1 MKQKLTFMEILP
13 IGLMLFASFFG
24 AGNLIFPPALGQSAG
39 VNFISAAAGF
49 CTTGVGIP
57 LLGIIAIGL
66 LRASNPE
73 ALALPVHPKFAKLL
87 IVVTVLTIGPFFA
100 IPRTAAVSFD
110 VGILPFISAENYDL
124 GLVLYSLFFFVV
136 TYFLSV
142 NPSKFLSVNPSKIV
156 DWVGKVLTPLL
167 LISIAILVVQVFMS
181 PMGAPQQAGGYYA
194 TMPYLKGFQE
204 GYYTMDL
211 LATMLFGTVVIDSIK
226 VRGISE
232 GSVLTKTCIM
242 AGIIAAVLLAA
253 IYFSLTYTGATSVE
267 ILGVSDNGAIALSAI
282 ANYYMGTAGN
292 VVLCLMIFFA
302 CLTTS
307 IGLTVS
313 AGAYLEG
320 VVKGKMQYQRIA
332 AAICIFSFAV
342 SNVGLTKIISMSVP
356 VLCLLYPIVI
366 VLVLMA
372 FMPVKRACVYRSTLA
387 FTIVFAII
395 DGLNAAGVPLK
406 ALEATLKGVI
416 PFYDVGFGWL
426 VPSVVGLAIGLVYSM
441 VVKEKEA

>member
-39 VNFISAAAGF
+39 VNFLPAAAGF

-73 ALALPVHPKFAKLL
+73 ALALPVHPKFAKAL
-87 IVVTVLTIGPFFA
+87 IVITVLTIGPFFA
-100 IPRTAAVSFD
+100 IPRTGAVSFD

-124 GLVLYSLFFFVV
+124 GLALYSLFFFAA
-136 TYFLSV
+136 TY
-142 NPSKFLSVNPSKIV
+142 FLSVNPSKIV
-156 DWVGKVLTPLL
+156 DWVGKILTPLL
-167 LISIAILVVQVFMS
+167 LISIAILVVQVFMH
-181 PMGAPQQAGGYYA
+181 PMGELQQASGYYDS
-194 TMPYLKGFQE
+194 MPYLKGFRE

-232 GSVLTKTCIM
+232 GSELTRTCIM

-253 IYFSLTYTGATSVE
+253 IYFSLTYTGAISVAVF
-267 ILGVSDNGAIALSAI
+267 GVSDNGAIALSRI
-282 ANYYMGTAGN
+282 ANYYMGTTGN

-313 AGAYLEG
+313 AGSYLEQ
-320 VVKGKMQYQRIA
+320 VLKYKMQYQRIA

-342 SNVGLTKIISMSVP
+342 SNVGLTKIISLSVP

-366 VLVLMA
+366 VLVMMA
-372 FMPVKRACVYRSTLA
+372 FMPVKRTCVYRSTLA

-395 DGLNAAGVPLK
+395 DGLNAAGVPMK
-406 ALEATLKGVI
+406 TAEALFKDVI
-416 PFYDVGFGWL
+416 PFYSAGFGWL
-426 VPSVVGLAIGLVYSM
+426 VPSIVGLVLGILYS
-441 VVKEKEA
+441 VAVKPEKN

>member
-39 VNFISAAAGF
+39 VNFLPAAAGF

-73 ALALPVHPKFAKLL
+73 ALALPVHPKFAKAL

-100 IPRTAAVSFD
+100 IPRTGAVSFD

-124 GLVLYSLFFFVV
+124 GLALYSLFFFVV

-142 NPSKFLSVNPSKIV
+142 NPSKIV
-156 DWVGKVLTPLL
+156 DWVGKILTPLL
-167 LISIAILVVQVFMS
+167 LISIAILVVQVFMH
-181 PMGAPQQAGGYYA
+181 PMGEPQQAGGYYA
-194 TMPYLKGFQE
+194 SMPYLKGFQE

-232 GSVLTKTCIM
+232 GSVLTRTCIM

-253 IYFSLTYTGATSVE
+253 IYFSLTYTGATSVAVF
-267 ILGVSDNGAIALSAI
+267 GVSDNGAIALSSI

-313 AGAYLEG
+313 AGSYLEQ
-320 VVKGKMQYQRIA
+320 VLKYKMQYQRIA
-332 AAICIFSFAV
+332 AIICIFSFAV
-342 SNVGLTKIISMSVP
+342 SNVGLTKIISLSVP

-366 VLVLMA
+366 VLVMMA

-395 DGLNAAGVPLK
+395 DGLNAAGVPMK
-406 ALEATLKGVI
+406 TAEALFKDVI
-416 PFYDVGFGWL
+416 PFYSAGFGWFG
-426 VPSVVGLAIGLVYSM
+426 PSIVGLVLGILYS
-441 VVKEKEA
+441 VAVKPGKN

>member
-39 VNFISAAAGF
+39 VNFLPAAAGF

-73 ALALPVHPKFAKLL
+73 ALALPVHPKFAKAL

-100 IPRTAAVSFD
+100 IPRTGAVSFD

-124 GLVLYSLFFFVV
+124 GLALYSLFFFVV

-142 NPSKFLSVNPSKIV
+142 NPSKIV
-156 DWVGKVLTPLL
+156 DWVGKILTPLL
-167 LISIAILVVQVFMS
+167 LISIAILVVQVFMH
-181 PMGAPQQAGGYYA
+181 PMGEPQQAGGYYA
-194 TMPYLKGFQE
+194 SMPYLKGFQE

-232 GSVLTKTCIM
+232 GSVLTRTCIM

-253 IYFSLTYTGATSVE
+253 IYFSLTYTGATSVAVF
-267 ILGVSDNGAIALSAI
+267 GVSDNGAIALSSI

-313 AGAYLEG
+313 AGSYLEQ
-320 VVKGKMQYQRIA
+320 VLKYKMQYQRIA
-332 AAICIFSFAV
+332 AIICIFSFAV
-342 SNVGLTKIISMSVP
+342 SNIGLTKIISLSVP

-366 VLVLMA
+366 VLVMMA

-395 DGLNAAGVPLK
+395 DGLNAAGVPMK
-406 ALEATLKGVI
+406 TAEALFKDVI
-416 PFYDVGFGWL
+416 PFYSAGFGWF
-426 VPSVVGLAIGLVYSM
+426 VPSIVGLVLGILYS
-441 VVKEKEA
+441 VAVKPGKN

>member
-39 VNFISAAAGF
+39 INFISAAAGF

-136 TYFLSV
+136 TY
-142 NPSKFLSVNPSKIV
+142 FLSVNPSKIV

-332 AAICIFSFAV
+332 AAC
-342 SNVGLTKIISMSVP
+342 
-356 VLCLLYPIVI
+356 C
-366 VLVLMA
+366 
-372 FMPVKRACVYRSTLA
+372 ACFIQSLSC
-387 FTIVFAII
+387 
-395 DGLNAAGVPLK
+395 
-406 ALEATLKGVI
+406 
-416 PFYDVGFGWL
+416 WC
-426 VPSVVGLAIGLVYSM
+426 
-441 VVKEKEA
+441 

>member
-39 VNFISAAAGF
+39 VNFLPAAAGF

-73 ALALPVHPKFAKLL
+73 ALALPVHPKFAKAL

-100 IPRTAAVSFD
+100 IPRTGAVSFD

-124 GLVLYSLFFFVV
+124 GLALYSLFFFVV

-142 NPSKFLSVNPSKIV
+142 NPSKIV
-156 DWVGKVLTPLL
+156 DWVGKILTPLL
-167 LISIAILVVQVFMS
+167 LISIAILVVQVFMN
-181 PMGAPQQAGGYYA
+181 PMGEPQQAGGYYA
-194 TMPYLKGFQE
+194 SMPYLKGFQE

-232 GSVLTKTCIM
+232 GSVLTRTCIM

-253 IYFSLTYTGATSVE
+253 IYFSLTYTGATSVAVF
-267 ILGVSDNGAIALSAI
+267 GVSDNGAIALSSI

-313 AGAYLEG
+313 AGSYLEQG
-320 VVKGKMQYQRIA
+320 LKYKMQYQRIA
-332 AAICIFSFAV
+332 AIICIFSFAV
-342 SNVGLTKIISMSVP
+342 SNVGLTKIISLSVP

-366 VLVLMA
+366 VLVMMA

-395 DGLNAAGVPLK
+395 DGLNAAGVPMK
-406 ALEATLKGVI
+406 TAEALFKDVI
-416 PFYDVGFGWL
+416 PFYSAGFGWF
-426 VPSVVGLAIGLVYSM
+426 VPSIVGLVLGILYS
-441 VVKEKEA
+441 VAVKPGKN

>member
-39 VNFISAAAGF
+39 VNFLPAAAGF

-73 ALALPVHPKFAKLL
+73 ALALPVHPKFAKAL

-100 IPRTAAVSFD
+100 IPRTGAVSFD

-124 GLVLYSLFFFVV
+124 GLALYSLFFFVV

-142 NPSKFLSVNPSKIV
+142 NPSKIV
-156 DWVGKVLTPLL
+156 DWVGKILTPLL
-167 LISIAILVVQVFMS
+167 LISIAILVVQVFMN
-181 PMGAPQQAGGYYA
+181 PMGEPQQAGGYYA
-194 TMPYLKGFQE
+194 SIPYLKGFQK

-232 GSVLTKTCIM
+232 GSVLTRTCIM

-253 IYFSLTYTGATSVE
+253 IYVSLTYTGATSVSVF
-267 ILGVSDNGAIALSAI
+267 GVSDNGAIALSSI

-313 AGAYLEG
+313 AGSYLEQ
-320 VVKGKMQYQRIA
+320 VLKYKMQYQRIA
-332 AAICIFSFAV
+332 AIICIFSFAV
-342 SNVGLTKIISMSVP
+342 SNVGLTKIISLSVP

-366 VLVLMA
+366 VLVMMA

-395 DGLNAAGVPLK
+395 DGLNAAGVPMK
-406 ALEATLKGVI
+406 TAEALFKDVI
-416 PFYDVGFGWL
+416 PFYSAGFGWF
-426 VPSVVGLAIGLVYSM
+426 VPSIVGLVVGILYSV
-441 VVKEKEA
+441 VVKPGKN

>member
-39 VNFISAAAGF
+39 VNFLPAAAGF

-73 ALALPVHPKFAKLL
+73 ALALPVHPKFAKAL

-100 IPRTAAVSFD
+100 IPRTGAVSFD
-110 VGILPFISAENYDL
+110 VGVLPFISAENYDL
-124 GLVLYSLFFFVV
+124 GLALYSLFFFVV

-142 NPSKFLSVNPSKIV
+142 NPSKIV
-156 DWVGKVLTPLL
+156 DWVGKILTPLL
-167 LISIAILVVQVFMS
+167 LISIAILVVQVFMH
-181 PMGAPQQAGGYYA
+181 PMGEPQQAGGYYA
-194 TMPYLKGFQE
+194 SMPYLKGFQE

-232 GSVLTKTCIM
+232 GSVLTRTCIM

-253 IYFSLTYTGATSVE
+253 IYFSLTYTGATSVAVF
-267 ILGVSDNGAIALSAI
+267 GVSDNGAIALSSI

-313 AGAYLEG
+313 AGSYLEQ
-320 VVKGKMQYQRIA
+320 VLKYKMQYQRIA
-332 AAICIFSFAV
+332 AIICIFSFAV
-342 SNVGLTKIISMSVP
+342 SNVGLTKIISLSVP

-366 VLVLMA
+366 VLVMMA

-395 DGLNAAGVPLK
+395 DGLNAAGVPMK
-406 ALEATLKGVI
+406 TAEALFKDVI
-416 PFYDVGFGWL
+416 PFYSAGFGWF
-426 VPSVVGLAIGLVYSM
+426 VPSIVGLVLGILYS
-441 VVKEKEA
+441 VAVKPGKN

>member
-39 VNFISAAAGF
+39 VNFLPAAAGF

-73 ALALPVHPKFAKLL
+73 ALALPVHPKFAKAL

-100 IPRTAAVSFD
+100 IPRTGAVSFD

-124 GLVLYSLFFFVV
+124 GLALYSLFFFVV

-142 NPSKFLSVNPSKIV
+142 NPSKIV
-156 DWVGKVLTPLL
+156 DWVGKILTPLL
-167 LISIAILVVQVFMS
+167 LISIAILVVQVFMH
-181 PMGAPQQAGGYYA
+181 PMGEPQQAGGYYA
-194 TMPYLKGFQE
+194 SMPYLKGFQE

-232 GSVLTKTCIM
+232 GSVLTRTCIM

-253 IYFSLTYTGATSVE
+253 IYFSLTYTGATSVAVF
-267 ILGVSDNGAIALSAI
+267 GVSDNGAIALSSI

-313 AGAYLEG
+313 AGSYLEQ
-320 VVKGKMQYQRIA
+320 VLKYKMQYQRIA
-332 AAICIFSFAV
+332 AIICIFSFAV
-342 SNVGLTKIISMSVP
+342 SNVGLTKIISLSVP

-366 VLVLMA
+366 VLVIMA

-395 DGLNAAGVPLK
+395 DGLNAAGVPMK
-406 ALEATLKGVI
+406 TAEALFKDVI
-416 PFYDVGFGWL
+416 PFYSAGFGWF
-426 VPSVVGLAIGLVYSM
+426 VPSIVGLVLGILYS
-441 VVKEKEA
+441 VAVKPGKN

>member
-39 VNFISAAAGF
+39 VNFLPAAAGF

-73 ALALPVHPKFAKLL
+73 ALALPVHPKFAKAL

-100 IPRTAAVSFD
+100 IPRTGAVSFD

-124 GLVLYSLFFFVV
+124 GLALYSLFFFVV

-142 NPSKFLSVNPSKIV
+142 NPSKIV
-156 DWVGKVLTPLL
+156 DWVGKILTPLL
-167 LISIAILVVQVFMS
+167 LISIAILVVQVFMH
-181 PMGAPQQAGGYYA
+181 PMGEPQQAGGYYA
-194 TMPYLKGFQE
+194 SMPYLKGFQE

-232 GSVLTKTCIM
+232 GSVLTRTCIM

-253 IYFSLTYTGATSVE
+253 IYFSLTYTGATSVAVF
-267 ILGVSDNGAIALSAI
+267 GVSDNGAIALSSI

-292 VVLCLMIFFA
+292 VVLCLIIFFA

-313 AGAYLEG
+313 AGSYLEQ
-320 VVKGKMQYQRIA
+320 VLKYKMQYQRIA
-332 AAICIFSFAV
+332 AIICIFSFAV
-342 SNVGLTKIISMSVP
+342 SNVGLTKIISLSVP

-366 VLVLMA
+366 VLVMMA

-395 DGLNAAGVPLK
+395 DGLNAAGMPIK
-406 ALEATLKGVI
+406 TAEALFKDVI
-416 PFYDVGFGWL
+416 PFYSAGFGWF
-426 VPSVVGLAIGLVYSM
+426 VPSIVGLVLGILYS
-441 VVKEKEA
+441 VAVKPGKN

>member
-39 VNFISAAAGF
+39 VNFLPAAAGF

-73 ALALPVHPKFAKLL
+73 ALALPVHPKFAKAL

-100 IPRTAAVSFD
+100 IPRTGAVSFD

-124 GLVLYSLFFFVV
+124 GLALYSLFFFVV

-142 NPSKFLSVNPSKIV
+142 NPSKIV
-156 DWVGKVLTPLL
+156 DWVGKILTPLL
-167 LISIAILVVQVFMS
+167 LISIAILVVQVFMH
-181 PMGAPQQAGGYYA
+181 PMGKPQQAGGYYA
-194 TMPYLKGFQE
+194 SMPYLKGFQE

-232 GSVLTKTCIM
+232 GSVLTRTCIM

-253 IYFSLTYTGATSVE
+253 IYFSLTYTGATSVAVF
-267 ILGVSDNGAIALSAI
+267 GVSDNGAIALSSI

-313 AGAYLEG
+313 AGSYLEQ
-320 VVKGKMQYQRIA
+320 VLKYKMQYQRIA
-332 AAICIFSFAV
+332 AIICIFSFAV
-342 SNVGLTKIISMSVP
+342 SNVGLTKIISLSVP

-366 VLVLMA
+366 VLVMMA

-395 DGLNAAGVPLK
+395 DGLNAAGVPMK
-406 ALEATLKGVI
+406 TAEALFKDVI
-416 PFYDVGFGWL
+416 PFYSAGFGWF
-426 VPSVVGLAIGLVYSM
+426 VPSIVGLVLGILYS
-441 VVKEKEA
+441 VAVKPGKN

>member
-39 VNFISAAAGF
+39 VNFLPAAAGF

-73 ALALPVHPKFAKLL
+73 ALALPVHPKFAKAL

-100 IPRTAAVSFD
+100 IPRTGAVSFD

-124 GLVLYSLFFFVV
+124 GLALYSLFFFVI
-136 TYFLSV
+136 TY
-142 NPSKFLSVNPSKIV
+142 FLSVNPSKIV
-156 DWVGKVLTPLL
+156 DWVGKILTPLL
-167 LISIAILVVQVFMS
+167 LISIAILVVQVFMH
-181 PMGAPQQAGGYYA
+181 PMGEPQQAGGYYA
-194 TMPYLKGFQE
+194 SMPYLKGFQE

-232 GSVLTKTCIM
+232 GSVLTRTCIM

-253 IYFSLTYTGATSVE
+253 IYFSLTYTGATSVAVF
-267 ILGVSDNGAIALSAI
+267 GVSDNGAIALSSI

-313 AGAYLEG
+313 AGSYLEQ
-320 VVKGKMQYQRIA
+320 VLKYKMQYQRIA
-332 AAICIFSFAV
+332 AVICIFSFAV
-342 SNVGLTKIISMSVP
+342 SNVGLTKIISLSVP

-366 VLVLMA
+366 VLVMMA

-395 DGLNAAGVPLK
+395 DGLNAAGVPMK
-406 ALEATLKGVI
+406 TAEALFKDVI
-416 PFYDVGFGWL
+416 PFYSAGFGWF
-426 VPSVVGLAIGLVYSM
+426 VPSIVGLVLGILYS
-441 VVKEKEA
+441 VAVKPGKN

>member
-39 VNFISAAAGF
+39 VNFLPAAAGF

-73 ALALPVHPKFAKLL
+73 ALALPVHPKFAKAL

-100 IPRTAAVSFD
+100 IPRTGAVSFD

-124 GLVLYSLFFFVV
+124 GLALYSLFFFVV

-142 NPSKFLSVNPSKIV
+142 NPSKIV
-156 DWVGKVLTPLL
+156 DWVGKILTPLL
-167 LISIAILVVQVFMS
+167 LISIAILVVQVFMH
-181 PMGAPQQAGGYYA
+181 PMGEPQQAGGYYA
-194 TMPYLKGFQE
+194 SMPYLKGFQE

-232 GSVLTKTCIM
+232 GSVLTRTCIM

-253 IYFSLTYTGATSVE
+253 IYFSLTYTGATSVAVF
-267 ILGVSDNGAIALSAI
+267 GVSDNGAIALSSI

-313 AGAYLEG
+313 AGSYLEQ
-320 VVKGKMQYQRIA
+320 VLKYKMQYQRIA
-332 AAICIFSFAV
+332 AIICIFSFAV
-342 SNVGLTKIISMSVP
+342 SNVGLTKIISLSVP

-366 VLVLMA
+366 VLVMMA

-395 DGLNAAGVPLK
+395 DALNAAGVPMK
-406 ALEATLKGVI
+406 TAEALFKDVI
-416 PFYDVGFGWL
+416 PFYSAGFGWF
-426 VPSVVGLAIGLVYSM
+426 VPSIVGLVLGILYS
-441 VVKEKEA
+441 VAVKPGKN

>member
-39 VNFISAAAGF
+39 VNFLPAAAGF

-73 ALALPVHPKFAKLL
+73 ALALPVHPKFAKAL

-100 IPRTAAVSFD
+100 IPRTGAVSFD

-124 GLVLYSLFFFVV
+124 GLALYSLFFFVV

-142 NPSKFLSVNPSKIV
+142 NPSKIV
-156 DWVGKVLTPLL
+156 DWVGKILTPLL
-167 LISIAILVVQVFMS
+167 LISIAILVVQVFMH
-181 PMGAPQQAGGYYA
+181 PMGEPQQAGGYYA
-194 TMPYLKGFQE
+194 SMPYLKGFQE

-232 GSVLTKTCIM
+232 GNVLTRTCIM

-253 IYFSLTYTGATSVE
+253 IYFSLTYTGATSVAVF
-267 ILGVSDNGAIALSAI
+267 GVSDNGAIALSSI

-313 AGAYLEG
+313 AGSYLEQ
-320 VVKGKMQYQRIA
+320 VLKYKMQYQRIA
-332 AAICIFSFAV
+332 AIICIFSFAV
-342 SNVGLTKIISMSVP
+342 SNVGLTKIISLSVP

-366 VLVLMA
+366 VLVMMA

-395 DGLNAAGVPLK
+395 DGLNAAGVPMK
-406 ALEATLKGVI
+406 TAEALFKDVI
-416 PFYDVGFGWL
+416 PFYSAGFGWF
-426 VPSVVGLAIGLVYSM
+426 VPSIVGLVLGILYSVAI
-441 VVKEKEA
+441 KPDKN

>member
-39 VNFISAAAGF
+39 VNFLPAAAGF

-73 ALALPVHPKFAKLL
+73 ALALPVHPKFAKAL

-100 IPRTAAVSFD
+100 IPRTGAVSFD

-124 GLVLYSLFFFVV
+124 GLALYSLFFFVV

-142 NPSKFLSVNPSKIV
+142 NPSKIV
-156 DWVGKVLTPLL
+156 DWVGKILTPLL
-167 LISIAILVVQVFMS
+167 LISIAILVVQVFMH
-181 PMGAPQQAGGYYA
+181 PMGEPQQAGGYYA
-194 TMPYLKGFQE
+194 SMPYLKGFQE

-232 GSVLTKTCIM
+232 GSVLTRTCIM

-253 IYFSLTYTGATSVE
+253 IYFSLTYTGATSVAVF
-267 ILGVSDNGAIALSAI
+267 GVSDNGAIALSSI

-313 AGAYLEG
+313 AGSYLEQ
-320 VVKGKMQYQRIA
+320 VLKYKMQYQRIA
-332 AAICIFSFAV
+332 AIICIFSFAV
-342 SNVGLTKIISMSVP
+342 SNVGLTKIISLSVP

-366 VLVLMA
+366 VLVMMA

-395 DGLNAAGVPLK
+395 DGLNAAGMPMK
-406 ALEATLKGVI
+406 TAEALFKDVI
-416 PFYDVGFGWL
+416 PFYSAGFGWF
-426 VPSVVGLAIGLVYSM
+426 VPSIVGLVLGILYSVAIKPG
-441 VVKEKEA
+441 KN

>member
-39 VNFISAAAGF
+39 VNFLPAAAGF

-73 ALALPVHPKFAKLL
+73 ALALPVHPKFAKAL

-100 IPRTAAVSFD
+100 IPRTGAVSFD

-124 GLVLYSLFFFVV
+124 GLALYSLFFFVV

-142 NPSKFLSVNPSKIV
+142 NPSKIV
-156 DWVGKVLTPLL
+156 DWVGKILTPLL
-167 LISIAILVVQVFMS
+167 LISIAILVVQVFMH
-181 PMGAPQQAGGYYA
+181 PMGEPQQAGGYYA
-194 TMPYLKGFQE
+194 SMPYLKGFQE

-232 GSVLTKTCIM
+232 GSVLTRTCIM

-253 IYFSLTYTGATSVE
+253 IYFSLTYTGATSVAVF
-267 ILGVSDNGAIALSAI
+267 GVFDNGAIALSSI

-313 AGAYLEG
+313 AGSYLEQ
-320 VVKGKMQYQRIA
+320 VLKYKMQYQRIA
-332 AAICIFSFAV
+332 AIICIFSFAV
-342 SNVGLTKIISMSVP
+342 SNVGLTKIISLSVP

-366 VLVLMA
+366 VLVMMA

-395 DGLNAAGVPLK
+395 DGLNAAGVPMK
-406 ALEATLKGVI
+406 TAEALFKDVI
-416 PFYDVGFGWL
+416 PFYSAGFGWF
-426 VPSVVGLAIGLVYSM
+426 VPSIVGLVLGILYS
-441 VVKEKEA
+441 VAVKPGKN

>member
-39 VNFISAAAGF
+39 VNFLPAAAGF

-73 ALALPVHPKFAKLL
+73 ALALPVHPKFAKAL

-100 IPRTAAVSFD
+100 ITRTGAVSFD

-124 GLVLYSLFFFVV
+124 GLALYSLFFFVV

-142 NPSKFLSVNPSKIV
+142 NPSKIV
-156 DWVGKVLTPLL
+156 DWVGKILTPLL
-167 LISIAILVVQVFMS
+167 LISIAILVVQVFMH
-181 PMGAPQQAGGYYA
+181 PMGEPQQAGGYYA
-194 TMPYLKGFQE
+194 SMPYLKGFQE

-232 GSVLTKTCIM
+232 GSVLTRTCIM

-253 IYFSLTYTGATSVE
+253 IYFSLTYTGATSVAVF
-267 ILGVSDNGAIALSAI
+267 GVSDNGAIALSSI

-313 AGAYLEG
+313 AGSYLEQ
-320 VVKGKMQYQRIA
+320 VLKYKMQYQRIA
-332 AAICIFSFAV
+332 AIICIFSFAV
-342 SNVGLTKIISMSVP
+342 SNVGLTKIISLSVP

-366 VLVLMA
+366 VLVMMA

-395 DGLNAAGVPLK
+395 DGLNAAGVPMK
-406 ALEATLKGVI
+406 TAEALFKDLI
-416 PFYDVGFGWL
+416 PFYGAGFGWF
-426 VPSVVGLAIGLVYSM
+426 VPSIVGLVLGILYS
-441 VVKEKEA
+441 VAVKPGKN

>member
-39 VNFISAAAGF
+39 VNFLPAAAGF

-73 ALALPVHPKFAKLL
+73 ALALPVHPKFAKAL

-100 IPRTAAVSFD
+100 IPRTGAVSFD

-124 GLVLYSLFFFVV
+124 GLALYSLFFFVV

-142 NPSKFLSVNPSKIV
+142 NPSKIV
-156 DWVGKVLTPLL
+156 DWVGKILTPLL
-167 LISIAILVVQVFMS
+167 LISIAILVVQVFMH
-181 PMGAPQQAGGYYA
+181 PMGEPQQAGGYYA
-194 TMPYLKGFQE
+194 SMPYLKGFQE

-232 GSVLTKTCIM
+232 GSVLTRTCII

-253 IYFSLTYTGATSVE
+253 IYFSLTYTGATSVAVF
-267 ILGVSDNGAIALSAI
+267 GVSDNGAIALSSI

-313 AGAYLEG
+313 AGSYLEQ
-320 VVKGKMQYQRIA
+320 VLKYKMQYQRIA
-332 AAICIFSFAV
+332 AIICIFSFAV
-342 SNVGLTKIISMSVP
+342 SNVGLTKIISLSVP

-366 VLVLMA
+366 VLVMMA

-395 DGLNAAGVPLK
+395 DGLNAAGVPIK
-406 ALEATLKGVI
+406 TAEALFKDVI
-416 PFYDVGFGWL
+416 PFYSAGFGWF
-426 VPSVVGLAIGLVYSM
+426 VPSIVGLVLGILYS
-441 VVKEKEA
+441 VAVKPGKN

>member
-39 VNFISAAAGF
+39 VNFLPAAAGF

-73 ALALPVHPKFAKLL
+73 ALALPVHPKFAKAL

-100 IPRTAAVSFD
+100 IPRTGAVSFD

-124 GLVLYSLFFFVV
+124 GLALYSLFFFVV

-142 NPSKFLSVNPSKIV
+142 NPSKIV
-156 DWVGKVLTPLL
+156 DWVGKILTPLL
-167 LISIAILVVQVFMS
+167 LISIAILVVQVFMH
-181 PMGAPQQAGGYYA
+181 PMGEPQQAGGYYA
-194 TMPYLKGFQE
+194 SMPYLKGFQE

-232 GSVLTKTCIM
+232 GSVLTRTCIM

-253 IYFSLTYTGATSVE
+253 IYFSLTYTGATSVAVF
-267 ILGVSDNGAIALSAI
+267 GVSDNGAIALSSI

-292 VVLCLMIFFA
+292 VVLCLMIFFS

-313 AGAYLEG
+313 AGSYLEQ
-320 VVKGKMQYQRIA
+320 VLKYKMQYQRIA
-332 AAICIFSFAV
+332 AIICIFSFAV
-342 SNVGLTKIISMSVP
+342 SNVGLTKIISLSVP

-366 VLVLMA
+366 VLVMMA

-395 DGLNAAGVPLK
+395 DGLNAAGVPMK
-406 ALEATLKGVI
+406 TAEALFKDVI
-416 PFYDVGFGWL
+416 PFYSAGFGWF
-426 VPSVVGLAIGLVYSM
+426 VPSIVGLVLGILYS
-441 VVKEKEA
+441 VAVKPGKN

>member
-39 VNFISAAAGF
+39 VNFLPAAAGF

-73 ALALPVHPKFAKLL
+73 ALALPVHPKFAKAL

-100 IPRTAAVSFD
+100 IPRTGAVSFD

-124 GLVLYSLFFFVV
+124 GLALYSLFFFVV

-142 NPSKFLSVNPSKIV
+142 NPSKIV
-156 DWVGKVLTPLL
+156 DWVGKILTPLL
-167 LISIAILVVQVFMS
+167 LISIAILVVQVFMH
-181 PMGAPQQAGGYYA
+181 PMGEPQQAGGYYA
-194 TMPYLKGFQE
+194 SMPYLKGFQE

-232 GSVLTKTCIM
+232 GSVLTRTCIM

-253 IYFSLTYTGATSVE
+253 IYFSLTYTGATSVAVF
-267 ILGVSDNGAIALSAI
+267 GVSDNGAIALSSI

-313 AGAYLEG
+313 AGSYLEQ
-320 VVKGKMQYQRIA
+320 VLKYKMQYQRIA
-332 AAICIFSFAV
+332 AIICIFSFAV
-342 SNVGLTKIISMSVP
+342 SNVGLTKIISLSVP

-366 VLVLMA
+366 VLVMMA
-372 FMPVKRACVYRSTLA
+372 FMPVKRACVYRSTLT

-395 DGLNAAGVPLK
+395 DGLNAAGVPMK
-406 ALEATLKGVI
+406 TAEALFKDVI
-416 PFYDVGFGWL
+416 PFYSAGFGWF
-426 VPSVVGLAIGLVYSM
+426 VPSIVGLVLGILYS
-441 VVKEKEA
+441 VAVKPGKN

>member
-39 VNFISAAAGF
+39 VNFLPAAAGF

-73 ALALPVHPKFAKLL
+73 ALALPVHPKFAKAL

-100 IPRTAAVSFD
+100 IPRTGAVSFD

-124 GLVLYSLFFFVV
+124 GLALYSLFFFVV

-142 NPSKFLSVNPSKIV
+142 NPSKIV
-156 DWVGKVLTPLL
+156 DWVGKILTPLL
-167 LISIAILVVQVFMS
+167 LISIAILVVQVFMH
-181 PMGAPQQAGGYYA
+181 PMGEPQQAGGYYA
-194 TMPYLKGFQE
+194 SMPYLKGFQE

-232 GSVLTKTCIM
+232 GSVLTRTCIM

-253 IYFSLTYTGATSVE
+253 IYFSLTYTGATSVAVF
-267 ILGVSDNGAIALSAI
+267 GVSDNGAIALSSI

-313 AGAYLEG
+313 AGSYLEQ
-320 VVKGKMQYQRIA
+320 VLKYKMQYQRIA
-332 AAICIFSFAV
+332 AIICIFSFAV
-342 SNVGLTKIISMSVP
+342 SNVGLTKIISLSVP

-366 VLVLMA
+366 VLVMMA

-395 DGLNAAGVPLK
+395 DGLNAAGVLMK
-406 ALEATLKGVI
+406 TAEALFKDVI
-416 PFYDVGFGWL
+416 PFYSAGFGWF
-426 VPSVVGLAIGLVYSM
+426 VPSIVGLVLGILYS
-441 VVKEKEA
+441 VAVKPGKN

>member
-39 VNFISAAAGF
+39 VNFLPAAAGF

-73 ALALPVHPKFAKLL
+73 ALALPVHPKFAKAL

-100 IPRTAAVSFD
+100 IPRTGAVSFD

-124 GLVLYSLFFFVV
+124 GLALYSLFFFVV

-142 NPSKFLSVNPSKIV
+142 NPSKIV
-156 DWVGKVLTPLL
+156 DWVGKILTPLL
-167 LISIAILVVQVFMS
+167 LISIAILVVQVFMH
-181 PMGAPQQAGGYYA
+181 PMGEPQQAGGYYA
-194 TMPYLKGFQE
+194 SMPYLKGFQE

-232 GSVLTKTCIM
+232 GSVLTRTCIM

-253 IYFSLTYTGATSVE
+253 IYFSLTYTGATSVAVF
-267 ILGVSDNGAIALSAI
+267 GVSDNGAIALSSI

-313 AGAYLEG
+313 AGSYLEQ
-320 VVKGKMQYQRIA
+320 VLKYKMQYQRIA
-332 AAICIFSFAV
+332 AIICIFSFAV
-342 SNVGLTKIISMSVP
+342 SNVGLTKIISLSVP

-366 VLVLMA
+366 VLVMMA

-395 DGLNAAGVPLK
+395 DGLNAADVPMK
-406 ALEATLKGVI
+406 TAEALFKDVI
-416 PFYDVGFGWL
+416 PFYSAGFGWF
-426 VPSVVGLAIGLVYSM
+426 VPSIVGLVLGILYS
-441 VVKEKEA
+441 VAVKPGKN

>member
-39 VNFISAAAGF
+39 VNFLPAAAGF

-73 ALALPVHPKFAKLL
+73 ALALPVHPKFAKAL

-100 IPRTAAVSFD
+100 IPRTSAVSFD

-124 GLVLYSLFFFVV
+124 GLALYSLFFFVV

-142 NPSKFLSVNPSKIV
+142 NPSKIV
-156 DWVGKVLTPLL
+156 DWVGKILTPLL
-167 LISIAILVVQVFMS
+167 LISIAILVVQVFMN
-181 PMGAPQQAGGYYA
+181 PMGEPQQAGGYYA
-194 TMPYLKGFQE
+194 SMPYLKGFQE

-232 GSVLTKTCIM
+232 GSVLTRTCIM

-253 IYFSLTYTGATSVE
+253 IYFSLTYTGATSVAVF
-267 ILGVSDNGAIALSAI
+267 GVSDNGAIALSSI

-313 AGAYLEG
+313 AGSYLEQ
-320 VVKGKMQYQRIA
+320 VLKYKMQYQRIA
-332 AAICIFSFAV
+332 AIICIFSFAV
-342 SNVGLTKIISMSVP
+342 SNVGLTKIISLSVP

-366 VLVLMA
+366 VLVMMA

-395 DGLNAAGVPLK
+395 DGLNAAGVPMK
-406 ALEATLKGVI
+406 TAEALFKDVI
-416 PFYDVGFGWL
+416 PFYSAGFGWF
-426 VPSVVGLAIGLVYSM
+426 VPSIVGLVLGILYS
-441 VVKEKEA
+441 VAVKPGKN

>member
-39 VNFISAAAGF
+39 VNFLPAAAGF

-73 ALALPVHPKFAKLL
+73 ALALPVHPKFAKAL

-100 IPRTAAVSFD
+100 IPRTGAVSFD

-124 GLVLYSLFFFVV
+124 GLALYSLFFFVV

-142 NPSKFLSVNPSKIV
+142 NPSKIV
-156 DWVGKVLTPLL
+156 DWVGKILTPLL
-167 LISIAILVVQVFMS
+167 LISIAILVVQVFMN
-181 PMGAPQQAGGYYA
+181 PMGEPQQAGGYYA
-194 TMPYLKGFQE
+194 SMPYLKGFQE

-232 GSVLTKTCIM
+232 GSVLTRTCIM

-253 IYFSLTYTGATSVE
+253 IYFSLTYTGATSVAVF
-267 ILGVSDNGAIALSAI
+267 GVSDNGAIALSSI

-313 AGAYLEG
+313 AGSYLEQ
-320 VVKGKMQYQRIA
+320 VLKYKMQYQLIA
-332 AAICIFSFAV
+332 AIICIFSFAV
-342 SNVGLTKIISMSVP
+342 SNVGLTKIISLSVP

-366 VLVLMA
+366 VLVMMA

-395 DGLNAAGVPLK
+395 DGLNAAGVPMKTAEMLFK
-406 ALEATLKGVI
+406 DVI
-416 PFYDVGFGWL
+416 PFYSAGFGWF
-426 VPSVVGLAIGLVYSM
+426 VPSIVGLVLGILYS
-441 VVKEKEA
+441 VAVKPGKN

>member
-1 MKQKLTFMEILP
+1 MKQKLGFMEILP

-24 AGNLIFPPALGQSAG
+24 AGNLIFPPALGQQAG
-39 VNFISAAAGF
+39 VNFLSAAAGF

-73 ALALPVHPKFAKLL
+73 ALALPVHPTFAKTL

-110 VGILPFISAENYDL
+110 VGVLPFISAENYDISL
-124 GLVLYSLFFFVV
+124 ALYSLFFFAV
-136 TYFLSV
+136 TY
-142 NPSKFLSVNPSKIV
+142 FLSVNPSKIV

-167 LISIAILVVQVFMS
+167 LLSIAILVVQVFMQ
-181 PMGAPQQAGGYYA
+181 PMGELKQAAGYYA

-211 LATMLFGTVVIDSIK
+211 LATMLFGTVVIESIK
-226 VRGISE
+226 LRGISE
-232 GSVLTKTCIM
+232 GSVLTRTCIM
-242 AGIIAAVLLAA
+242 AGVIAAVLLAA

-267 ILGVSDNGAIALSAI
+267 IFGISDNGAVALSGI

-313 AGAYLEG
+313 AGSYFERLLN
-320 VVKGKMQYQRIA
+320 GKMQYQRLA

-366 VLVLMA
+366 VLVLLA
-372 FMPVKRACVYRSTLA
+372 FLPLKRACIYRSVLA

-395 DGLNAAGVPLK
+395 DGLKAAGVPLDAAESVLK
-406 ALEATLKGVI
+406 AYV
-416 PFYDVGFGWL
+416 PFYEVGFGWL
-426 VPSVVGLAIGLVYSM
+426 VPSVVGLVIGILYS
-441 VVKEKEA
+441 VIVKEKA

>member
-39 VNFISAAAGF
+39 VNFLPAAAGF

-73 ALALPVHPKFAKLL
+73 ALALPVHPKFAKAL

-100 IPRTAAVSFD
+100 IPRTGAVSFD

-124 GLVLYSLFFFVV
+124 GLALYSLFFFVV

-142 NPSKFLSVNPSKIV
+142 NPSKIV
-156 DWVGKVLTPLL
+156 DWVGKILTPLL
-167 LISIAILVVQVFMS
+167 LISIAILVVQVFMH
-181 PMGAPQQAGGYYA
+181 PMGEPQQAGGYYA
-194 TMPYLKGFQE
+194 SMPYLKGFQE

-232 GSVLTKTCIM
+232 GSVLTRTCIM

-253 IYFSLTYTGATSVE
+253 IYFSLTYTGATSVAVF
-267 ILGVSDNGAIALSAI
+267 GVSDNGAIALSSI

-313 AGAYLEG
+313 AGSYLEQ
-320 VVKGKMQYQRIA
+320 VLKYKMQYQRIA
-332 AAICIFSFAV
+332 AIICIFSFAV
-342 SNVGLTKIISMSVP
+342 SNVGLTKIISLSVP

-366 VLVLMA
+366 VLVMMA

-395 DGLNAAGVPLK
+395 DGLNAAGVPMK
-406 ALEATLKGVI
+406 TAEALFKDVI
-416 PFYDVGFGWL
+416 PFYSAGFGWF
-426 VPSVVGLAIGLVYSM
+426 VPSIVGLVLGILYS
-441 VVKEKEA
+441 VAVKPDKN

>member
-39 VNFISAAAGF
+39 VNFLPAAAGF

-73 ALALPVHPKFAKLL
+73 ALALPVHPKFAKAL

-100 IPRTAAVSFD
+100 IPRTGAVSFD

-124 GLVLYSLFFFVV
+124 GLALYSLFFFVV

-142 NPSKFLSVNPSKIV
+142 NPSKIV
-156 DWVGKVLTPLL
+156 DWVGKILTPLL
-167 LISIAILVVQVFMS
+167 LISIAILVVQVFMH
-181 PMGAPQQAGGYYA
+181 PMGEPQQAGGYYA
-194 TMPYLKGFQE
+194 SMPYLKGFQE

-232 GSVLTKTCIM
+232 GSVLTRTCIM

-253 IYFSLTYTGATSVE
+253 IYFSLTYTGATSVAVF
-267 ILGVSDNGAIALSAI
+267 GVSDNGAIALSSI

-313 AGAYLEG
+313 AGSYLEQ
-320 VVKGKMQYQRIA
+320 VLKYKMQYQRIA
-332 AAICIFSFAV
+332 AIICIFSFAV
-342 SNVGLTKIISMSVP
+342 SNVGLTKIISLSVP

-366 VLVLMA
+366 VLVMMA

-395 DGLNAAGVPLK
+395 DGLNAAGVPMK
-406 ALEATLKGVI
+406 TAEALFKDVI
-416 PFYDVGFGWL
+416 PFYSAGFGWF
-426 VPSVVGLAIGLVYSM
+426 VPSIVGLVLGILYSVAIKPG
-441 VVKEKEA
+441 KN

>member
-39 VNFISAAAGF
+39 VNFLPAAAGF

-73 ALALPVHPKFAKLL
+73 ALALPVHPKFAKAL

-100 IPRTAAVSFD
+100 IPRTGAVSFD

-124 GLVLYSLFFFVV
+124 GLALYSLFFFVV
-136 TYFLSV
+136 TYFLSI
-142 NPSKFLSVNPSKIV
+142 NPSKIV
-156 DWVGKVLTPLL
+156 DWVGKILTPLL
-167 LISIAILVVQVFMS
+167 LISIAILVVQVFMH
-181 PMGAPQQAGGYYA
+181 PMGEPQQAGGYYA
-194 TMPYLKGFQE
+194 SMPYLKGFQE

-232 GSVLTKTCIM
+232 GSVLTRTCIM

-253 IYFSLTYTGATSVE
+253 IYFSLTYTGATSVAVF
-267 ILGVSDNGAIALSAI
+267 GVSDNGAIALSSI

-313 AGAYLEG
+313 AGSYLEQ
-320 VVKGKMQYQRIA
+320 VLKYKMQYQRIA
-332 AAICIFSFAV
+332 AIICIFSFAV
-342 SNVGLTKIISMSVP
+342 SNVGLTKIISLSVP

-366 VLVLMA
+366 VLVMMA

-395 DGLNAAGVPLK
+395 DGLNAAGVPMK
-406 ALEATLKGVI
+406 TAEALFKDVI
-416 PFYDVGFGWL
+416 PFYSAGFGWF
-426 VPSVVGLAIGLVYSM
+426 VPSIVGLVLGILYS
-441 VVKEKEA
+441 VAVKQGKN

>member
-39 VNFISAAAGF
+39 VNFLPAAAGF

-73 ALALPVHPKFAKLL
+73 ALALPVHPKFAKAL

-100 IPRTAAVSFD
+100 IPRTGAVSFD

-124 GLVLYSLFFFVV
+124 GLALYSLFFFVV

-142 NPSKFLSVNPSKIV
+142 NPSKIV
-156 DWVGKVLTPLL
+156 DWVGKILTPLL
-167 LISIAILVVQVFMS
+167 LISIAILVVQVFMH
-181 PMGAPQQAGGYYA
+181 PMGEPQQAGGYYA
-194 TMPYLKGFQE
+194 SMPYLKGFQE

-232 GSVLTKTCIM
+232 GSVLTRTCIM

-253 IYFSLTYTGATSVE
+253 IYFSLTYTGATSVAVF
-267 ILGVSDNGAIALSAI
+267 GVSDNGAIALSSI

-313 AGAYLEG
+313 AGSYLEQ
-320 VVKGKMQYQRIA
+320 VLKYKMQYQRIA
-332 AAICIFSFAV
+332 AIICIFSFAV
-342 SNVGLTKIISMSVP
+342 SNVGLTKIISLSVP

-366 VLVLMA
+366 VLVMMA

-395 DGLNAAGVPLK
+395 DGLNAAGVPMK
-406 ALEATLKGVI
+406 TAEALFKDVM
-416 PFYDVGFGWL
+416 PFYSAGFGWF
-426 VPSVVGLAIGLVYSM
+426 VPSIVGLVLGILYS
-441 VVKEKEA
+441 VAVKPGKN

>member
-1 MKQKLTFMEILP
+1 MKQKLSFMEILP

-24 AGNLIFPPALGQSAG
+24 AGNLIFPPALGQESG
-39 VNFISAAAGF
+39 SNFLAAAAGF

-57 LLGIIAIGL
+57 LLGIVAVGMM
-66 LRASNPE
+66 RAANPE
-73 ALALPVHPKFAKLL
+73 AMALPVHPTFSKAL
-87 IVVTVLTIGPFFA
+87 IIITVLTIGPFFA

-110 VGILPFISAENYDL
+110 VGILPFISKDYYDI
-124 GLVLYSLFFFVV
+124 GLALYSLFFFVV

-142 NPSKFLSVNPSKIV
+142 NPSKIV
-156 DWVGKVLTPLL
+156 DWVGKILTPLL

-181 PMGAPQQAGGYYA
+181 PMGVPQQPNGLYA
-194 TMPYLKGFQE
+194 SIPYLKGFQE

-211 LATMLFGTVVIDSIK
+211 LATLLFGTVVIESIK
-226 VRGISE
+226 LRGISE

-242 AGIIAAVLLAA
+242 AGVIAAVLLAA

-267 ILGVSDNGAIALSAI
+267 VLGVSANGAVALSSI
-282 ANYYMGTAGN
+282 ANYYMGMTGN

-313 AGAYLEG
+313 AGSYFERVLNR
-320 VVKGKMQYQRIA
+320 KMQYQRLA
-332 AAICIFSFAV
+332 AAICIFSFCV

-366 VLVLMA
+366 VLVMLA
-372 FMPVKRACVYRSTLA
+372 LLPFKRTCIYRSTLA
-387 FTIVFAII
+387 FTVIFAIV
-395 DGLNAAGVPLK
+395 DGLKAAGVSMSAAENFLSSF
-406 ALEATLKGVI
+406 I
-416 PFYDVGFGWL
+416 PFYSVGFGWL
-426 VPSVVGLAIGLVYSM
+426 VPSLVGLAIGIVYGVLV
-441 VVKEKEA
+441 KPQTNK

>member
-39 VNFISAAAGF
+39 VNFLPAAAGF

-73 ALALPVHPKFAKLL
+73 ALALPVHPKFAKAL

-100 IPRTAAVSFD
+100 IPRTGAVSFD

-124 GLVLYSLFFFVV
+124 GLALYSLFFFVV

-142 NPSKFLSVNPSKIV
+142 NPSKIV
-156 DWVGKVLTPLL
+156 DWVGKILTPLL
-167 LISIAILVVQVFMS
+167 LISIAILVVQVFMN
-181 PMGAPQQAGGYYA
+181 PMGEPQQAGGYYA
-194 TMPYLKGFQE
+194 SMPYLKGFQE

-232 GSVLTKTCIM
+232 GRVLTRTCIM

-253 IYFSLTYTGATSVE
+253 IYVSLTYTGATSVSVF
-267 ILGVSDNGAIALSAI
+267 GVFDNGAIALSSI

-313 AGAYLEG
+313 AGSYLEQ
-320 VVKGKMQYQRIA
+320 VLKYKMQYQRIA
-332 AAICIFSFAV
+332 AIICIFSFAV
-342 SNVGLTKIISMSVP
+342 SNVGLTKIISLSVP

-366 VLVLMA
+366 VLVMLA

-395 DGLNAAGVPLK
+395 DGLNAAGVPMK
-406 ALEATLKGVI
+406 TAEALFKDVI
-416 PFYDVGFGWL
+416 PFYSAGFGWF
-426 VPSVVGLAIGLVYSM
+426 VPSIVGLVLGILYS
-441 VVKEKEA
+441 VAVKPGKN

>member
-39 VNFISAAAGF
+39 VNFLPAAAGF

-73 ALALPVHPKFAKLL
+73 ALALPVHPKFAKAL

-100 IPRTAAVSFD
+100 IPRTGAVSFD

-124 GLVLYSLFFFVV
+124 GLALYSLFFFVV

-142 NPSKFLSVNPSKIV
+142 NPSKIV
-156 DWVGKVLTPLL
+156 DWVGKILTPLL
-167 LISIAILVVQVFMS
+167 LISIAILVVQVFMH
-181 PMGAPQQAGGYYA
+181 PMGEPQQAGGYYA
-194 TMPYLKGFQE
+194 SMPYLKGFQE

-232 GSVLTKTCIM
+232 GSVLTRTCIM

-253 IYFSLTYTGATSVE
+253 IYFSLTYTGATSVAVF
-267 ILGVSDNGAIALSAI
+267 GVSDNGAIALSSI

-313 AGAYLEG
+313 AGSYLEQ
-320 VVKGKMQYQRIA
+320 VLKYKMQYQRIA
-332 AAICIFSFAV
+332 AIICIFSFAV
-342 SNVGLTKIISMSVP
+342 SNVGLTKIISLSVP

-366 VLVLMA
+366 VLVMMA
-372 FMPVKRACVYRSTLA
+372 FIPVKRACVYRSTLA
-387 FTIVFAII
+387 FTIVFAIV
-395 DGLNAAGVPLK
+395 DGLNAAGVPMK
-406 ALEATLKGVI
+406 TAEALFKDVI
-416 PFYDVGFGWL
+416 PFYSAGFGWF
-426 VPSVVGLAIGLVYSM
+426 VPSIVGLVLGIFYS
-441 VVKEKEA
+441 VAVKPGKN

>member
-39 VNFISAAAGF
+39 VNFLPAAAGF

-73 ALALPVHPKFAKLL
+73 ALALPVHSKFAKAL

-100 IPRTAAVSFD
+100 IPRTGAVSFD

-124 GLVLYSLFFFVV
+124 GLALYSLFFFVV

-142 NPSKFLSVNPSKIV
+142 NPSKIV
-156 DWVGKVLTPLL
+156 DWVGKILTPLL
-167 LISIAILVVQVFMS
+167 LISIAILVVQVFMH
-181 PMGAPQQAGGYYA
+181 PMGEPQQAGGYYA
-194 TMPYLKGFQE
+194 SMPYLKGFQE

-232 GSVLTKTCIM
+232 GSVLTRTCIM

-253 IYFSLTYTGATSVE
+253 IYFSLTYTGATSVAVF
-267 ILGVSDNGAIALSAI
+267 GVSDNGAIALSSI

-313 AGAYLEG
+313 AGSYLEQ
-320 VVKGKMQYQRIA
+320 VLKYKMQYQRIA
-332 AAICIFSFAV
+332 AIICIFSFAV
-342 SNVGLTKIISMSVP
+342 SNVGLTKIISLSVP

-366 VLVLMA
+366 VLVMMA

-395 DGLNAAGVPLK
+395 DGLNAAGVPMK
-406 ALEATLKGVI
+406 TAEALFKDVI
-416 PFYDVGFGWL
+416 PFYSAGFGWF
-426 VPSVVGLAIGLVYSM
+426 VPSIVGLVLGILYSVAI
-441 VVKEKEA
+441 KPDKN

>member
-39 VNFISAAAGF
+39 VNFLPAAAGF

-73 ALALPVHPKFAKLL
+73 ALALPVHPKFAKAL
-87 IVVTVLTIGPFFA
+87 IAVTVLTIGPFFA
-100 IPRTAAVSFD
+100 IPRTGAVSFD

-124 GLVLYSLFFFVV
+124 GLALYSLFFFVV

-142 NPSKFLSVNPSKIV
+142 NPSKIV
-156 DWVGKVLTPLL
+156 DWVGKILTPLL
-167 LISIAILVVQVFMS
+167 LISIAILVVQVFMH
-181 PMGAPQQAGGYYA
+181 PMGEPQQAGGYYA
-194 TMPYLKGFQE
+194 SMPYLKGFQE

-232 GSVLTKTCIM
+232 GSVLTRTCIM

-253 IYFSLTYTGATSVE
+253 IYFSLTYTGATSVAVF
-267 ILGVSDNGAIALSAI
+267 GVSDNGAIALSSI

-313 AGAYLEG
+313 AGSYLEQ
-320 VVKGKMQYQRIA
+320 VLKYKMQYQRIA
-332 AAICIFSFAV
+332 AIICIFSFAV
-342 SNVGLTKIISMSVP
+342 SNVGLTKIISLSVP

-366 VLVLMA
+366 VLVMMA

-395 DGLNAAGVPLK
+395 DGLNAAGVPMK
-406 ALEATLKGVI
+406 TAEALFKDVI
-416 PFYDVGFGWL
+416 PFYSAGFGWF
-426 VPSVVGLAIGLVYSM
+426 VPSIVGLVLGILYS
-441 VVKEKEA
+441 VAVKPGKN

>member
-39 VNFISAAAGF
+39 VNFLPAAAGF

-73 ALALPVHPKFAKLL
+73 ALALPVHPKFAKAL

-100 IPRTAAVSFD
+100 IPRTGAVSFD
-110 VGILPFISAENYDL
+110 VGILPFISAETDDV
-124 GLVLYSLFFFVV
+124 GLALYSLFFCVV
-136 TYFLSV
+136 TY
-142 NPSKFLSVNPSKIV
+142 FLSVNPSKIV
-156 DWVGKVLTPLL
+156 DWVGKILTPLL
-167 LISIAILVVQVFMS
+167 LISIAILVVQVFMH
-181 PMGAPQQAGGYYA
+181 PMGEPQQAGGYYA
-194 TMPYLKGFQE
+194 SMPYLKGFQE

-232 GSVLTKTCIM
+232 GSVLTRTCIM
-242 AGIIAAVLLAA
+242 AGIIAAVLLAS
-253 IYFSLTYTGATSVE
+253 IYFSLTYTGATSVAVF
-267 ILGVSDNGAIALSAI
+267 GVSDNGAIALSSI

-313 AGAYLEG
+313 AGSYLEQ
-320 VVKGKMQYQRIA
+320 VLKYKMQYQRIA
-332 AAICIFSFAV
+332 AIICIFSFAV
-342 SNVGLTKIISMSVP
+342 SNVGLTKIISLSVP

-366 VLVLMA
+366 VLVMMA

-395 DGLNAAGVPLK
+395 DGLNAAGVPMK
-406 ALEATLKGVI
+406 TAEALFKDVI
-416 PFYDVGFGWL
+416 PFYSAGFGWF
-426 VPSVVGLAIGLVYSM
+426 VPSIVGLVLGILYS
-441 VVKEKEA
+441 VAVKPDKN

>member
-39 VNFISAAAGF
+39 VNFLPAAAGF

-73 ALALPVHPKFAKLL
+73 ALALPVHPKFAKAL

-100 IPRTAAVSFD
+100 IPRTGAVSFD

-124 GLVLYSLFFFVV
+124 GLALYSLFFFVV

-142 NPSKFLSVNPSKIV
+142 NPSKIV
-156 DWVGKVLTPLL
+156 DWVGKILTPLL
-167 LISIAILVVQVFMS
+167 LISIAILVVQVFMH
-181 PMGAPQQAGGYYA
+181 PMGEPQQAGGYYA
-194 TMPYLKGFQE
+194 SMPYLKGFQE

-232 GSVLTKTCIM
+232 GSVLTRTCIM

-253 IYFSLTYTGATSVE
+253 IYFSLTYTGATSVAVF
-267 ILGVSDNGAIALSAI
+267 GVSDNGAIALSSI

-313 AGAYLEG
+313 AGSYLEQ
-320 VVKGKMQYQRIA
+320 VLKYKMQYQRIA
-332 AAICIFSFAV
+332 AIICIFSFAV
-342 SNVGLTKIISMSVP
+342 SNVGLTKIISLSVP

-366 VLVLMA
+366 VLVMMA

-395 DGLNAAGVPLK
+395 DGLNAAGVPMK
-406 ALEATLKGVI
+406 TSEALFKDVI
-416 PFYDVGFGWL
+416 PFYSAGFGWF
-426 VPSVVGLAIGLVYSM
+426 VPSIVGLVLGILYS
-441 VVKEKEA
+441 VAVKQGKN

>member
-39 VNFISAAAGF
+39 VNFLPAAAGF

-73 ALALPVHPKFAKLL
+73 ALALPVHPKFAKAL

-100 IPRTAAVSFD
+100 IPRTGAVSFD

-124 GLVLYSLFFFVV
+124 GLALYSLFFFVV

-142 NPSKFLSVNPSKIV
+142 NPSKIV
-156 DWVGKVLTPLL
+156 DWVGKILTPLL
-167 LISIAILVVQVFMS
+167 LISIAILVVQVFMN
-181 PMGAPQQAGGYYA
+181 PMGEPQQAGGYYA
-194 TMPYLKGFQE
+194 SMPYLKGFQE

-232 GSVLTKTCIM
+232 GSVLTRTCIM
-242 AGIIAAVLLAA
+242 AGFIAAVLLAA
-253 IYFSLTYTGATSVE
+253 IYVSLTYTGATSVAVF
-267 ILGVSDNGAIALSAI
+267 GVSDNGAIALSSI

-313 AGAYLEG
+313 AGSYLEQ
-320 VVKGKMQYQRIA
+320 VLKYKMQYQRIA
-332 AAICIFSFAV
+332 AIICIFSFAV
-342 SNVGLTKIISMSVP
+342 SNVGLTKIISLSVP

-366 VLVLMA
+366 VLVMMA

-395 DGLNAAGVPLK
+395 DGLNAAGVPMK
-406 ALEATLKGVI
+406 TAEALFKDVI
-416 PFYDVGFGWL
+416 PFYSAGFGWF
-426 VPSVVGLAIGLVYSM
+426 VPSIVGFVLGILYS
-441 VVKEKEA
+441 VAVKPGKN

>member
-39 VNFISAAAGF
+39 VNFLPAAAGF

-73 ALALPVHPKFAKLL
+73 ALALPVHPKFAKAL

-100 IPRTAAVSFD
+100 IPRTGAVSFD

-124 GLVLYSLFFFVV
+124 GLALYSLFFFVV

-142 NPSKFLSVNPSKIV
+142 NPSKIV
-156 DWVGKVLTPLL
+156 DWVGKILTPLL
-167 LISIAILVVQVFMS
+167 LISIAILVVQVFMH
-181 PMGAPQQAGGYYA
+181 PMGEPQQAGGYYA
-194 TMPYLKGFQE
+194 SMPYLKGFQE

-232 GSVLTKTCIM
+232 GSVLTRTCIM

-253 IYFSLTYTGATSVE
+253 IYFSLTYTGATSVAVF
-267 ILGVSDNGAIALSAI
+267 GVSDNGAIALSSI

-313 AGAYLEG
+313 AGSYLEQ
-320 VVKGKMQYQRIA
+320 VLKYKMQYQRIA
-332 AAICIFSFAV
+332 AVICIFSFAV
-342 SNVGLTKIISMSVP
+342 SNVGLTKIISLSVP

-366 VLVLMA
+366 VLVMMA

-395 DGLNAAGVPLK
+395 DGLNAAGVPMK
-406 ALEATLKGVI
+406 TAEALFKDVI
-416 PFYDVGFGWL
+416 PFYSAGFGWF
-426 VPSVVGLAIGLVYSM
+426 VPSIVGLVLGILYS
-441 VVKEKEA
+441 VAVKPGKN